1 MQVCIPEPF
10 TNNNNNI
17 NLEESKNIKIVGL
30 SITDRSSENLLNIC
44 NQLIHEIPSLIHE
57 PHSIHE
63 I

>member
-30 SITDRSSENLLNIC
+30 SITDPLVFPLHFNMSCI
-44 NQLIHEIPSLIHE
+44 SL
-57 PHSIHE
+57 
-63 I
+63 